1 VGLAIPLSL
10 LLGYLFYATPF
21 LIVLRD
27 DDLLP
32 APRRSY
38 ALATEGGPHLRFAAD
53 YCGLVVAG
61 SLPATPVVATLGV
74 VGVVLGAVAVAQLSL
89 ALAFATT
96 RVVADVDPASRT
108 FRGVGKG
115 RRPGAAGRTT
125 PGDRS
130 PRSCG
135 SGPTDTG
142 RRRPSVD
149 ATPRLTRPSG
159 SRADSTQP
167 PLRTATRGRRRTAP
181 A

>member
-1 VGLAIPLSL
+1 MGLAIPLSL

-32 APRRSY
+32 ALRRSY

-61 SLPATPVVATLGV
+61 SLLATLVVATLGV

-108 FRGVGKG
+108 FRGVE
-115 RRPGAAGRTT
+115 RVAVREQRPN
-125 PGDRS
+125 
-130 PRSCG
+130 
-135 SGPTDTG
+135 DTG
-142 RRRPSVD
+142 
-149 ATPRLTRPSG
+149 
-159 SRADSTQP
+159 
-167 PLRTATRGRRRTAP
+167 
-181 A
+181 